1 MAEREQ
7 SSGFNPK
14 HRVIGAVILVAAA
27 VVIVPLVLNKREPPP
42 TDQKSDGPTKTIV
55 ADVPPPGT
63 TAQSP
68 TASSPSTIAP
78 APNPAAANGTS
89 PPPSETSVTQPLSMP
104 EPAPVKPTSPPDAK
118 PLQQSIVKKIPPV
131 EKTHT
136 AKGHKTHLKGW
147 FLQVGTFSNPKNARA
162 LADKLKHMGFHA
174 GTETVTIGSNKVV
187 RVRLGLYSKEAQ
199 AKKAQLDLQKRA
211 GINGIVGHY

>member
-27 VVIVPLVLNKREPPP
+27 VVIVPLVLNKREPPASDP
-42 TDQKSDGPTKTIV
+42 KSDGPTKTVV
-55 ADVPPPGT
+55 ADVPPPGATAPLPTDTKPPPT
-63 TAQSP
+63 T
-68 TASSPSTIAP
+68 P
-78 APNPAAANGTS
+78 APNTAAPNRIDQ
-89 PPPSETSVTQPLSMP
+89 PPSEMSVTQP
-104 EPAPVKPTSPPDAK
+104 APTKPTSPPDADAK
-118 PLQQSIVKKIPPV
+118 PLQKSLIKKIPPPAQ
-131 EKTHT
+131 TH
-136 AKGHKTHLKGW
+136 AAEGQKTHLKGW
-147 FLQVGTFSNPKNARA
+147 FLQVGTFSNPKNART
-162 LADKLKHMGFHA
+162 LADKLKHMGFRA

-187 RVRLGLYSKEAQ
+187 RVRIGLYPKEAQ